1 MGGRTNQVRMEKI
14 RITKIFRFEMA
25 HALVG
30 YDGLCRNIHGHS
42 YELRVTVIGEPEEDV
57 HSPKC
62 GMLMDFSDLKKIVH
76 QQIVDRFDHSLV
88 LNEAV
93 DADLVAQLQKHY
105 QKVELLPYQPTSERM
120 LLHFADLLK
129 RQLPSSVSLHS
140 LRLGETATSYA
151 EWYADDNM

>member
-1 MGGRTNQVRMEKI
+1 
-14 RITKIFRFEMA
+14 MA

-88 LNEAV
+88 LNAEV
-93 DADLVAQLQKHY
+93 DADLMAQLQKHY

-129 RQLPSSVSLHS
+129 QQLPSSVSLYS

-151 EWYADDNM
+151 EWYAGDN